1 MTLSGN
7 SDGLPIL
14 PRITYLTDDRL
25 YSDTA
30 EESDEILKYLLY
42 DNSNKSSVPDA
53 ISNHSLKFCDDILHK
68 HLT

>member
-1 MTLSGN
+1 LKSDNRIISDDPQKPEIFNYFSTEMTISDN

-30 EESDEILKYLLY
+30 EESDKILKYLRQ
-42 DNSNKSSVPDA
+42 SKQ
-53 ISNHSLKFCDDILHK
+53 I
-68 HLT
+68 

>member
-1 MTLSGN
+1 MTISDN

-30 EESDEILKYLLY
+30 EESDKILKYLRQ
-42 DNSNKSSVPDA
+42 SKQ
-53 ISNHSLKFCDDILHK
+53 I
-68 HLT
+68 